1 MLYYYSV
8 SVLHKAGE
16 VKYTCFIQYRTVYRW
31 KGVTVVFSLL
41 VDVRVIIQSP
51 RWVCYD
57 RVLITLFVTV
67 TPVGVCHILS
77 LVTLVVTVC

>member
-1 MLYYYSV
+1 M
-8 SVLHKAGE
+8 
-16 VKYTCFIQYRTVYRW
+16 
-31 KGVTVVFSLL
+31 FSLL
-41 VDVRVIIQSP
+41 IDVRVIIQSP

-57 RVLITLFVTV
+57 RVLVTLFVTV